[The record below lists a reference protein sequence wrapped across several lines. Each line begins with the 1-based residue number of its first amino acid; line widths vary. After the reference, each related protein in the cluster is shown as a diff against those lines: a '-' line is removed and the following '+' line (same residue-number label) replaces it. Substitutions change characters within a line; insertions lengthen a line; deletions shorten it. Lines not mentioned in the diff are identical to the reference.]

1 MVEPNKEKQ
10 PKERI
15 QIKLYHLE
23 TQTEVGK
30 IWEVK
35 QVSMIKLRGF
45 FFFCK
50 HLEREQCLL
59 KNIKL
64 PKADNLKSTFNKLA
78 RFLFPKPFWKC
89 W

>member
-45 FFFCK
+45 FFFFFA
-50 HLEREQCLL
+50 
-59 KNIKL
+59 N
-64 PKADNLKSTFNKLA
+64 T
-78 RFLFPKPFWKC
+78 
-89 W
+89 

>member
-45 FFFCK
+45 FFFLQTLRKGTMSFKKYKVTQSWQLEK
-50 HLEREQCLL
+50 HLQ
-59 KNIKL
+59 
-64 PKADNLKSTFNKLA
+64 
-78 RFLFPKPFWKC
+78 
-89 W
+89 